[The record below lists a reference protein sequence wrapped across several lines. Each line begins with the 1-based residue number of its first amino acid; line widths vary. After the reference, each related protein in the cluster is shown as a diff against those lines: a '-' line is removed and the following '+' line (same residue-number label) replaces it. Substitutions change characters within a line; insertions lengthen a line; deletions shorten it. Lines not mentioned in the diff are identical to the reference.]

1 MGATAGKLEYGEIKK
16 ESVLEWLLVR
26 PRGVFHYPL
35 ELVICL
41 LSVTLSLYHLFVAY
55 AGSLEAHA
63 FRSTHLAFI
72 MVLCF
77 LLRPLGRKNWTD
89 PKNIWFGVDLLCALL
104 TMGVQVY
111 TLWDLDEFILRR
123 GDLTPMDIWVGT
135 LMIILLL
142 EATRRAVG
150 WAMVII
156 AGFFLLQTAFAD
168 HFFGIF
174 YGPPSSWFTMVDYL
188 FMRENGIYA
197 IPLMVMA
204 TYIFL
209 FILFGAILVRSG
221 AGRFFINVALALT
234 GAKVGGPA
242 KASVVSSCLM
252 ASVSGSAVANVVTTG
267 SFTIP
272 LMKRIGYKPYF
283 AGAVEACASSGGQIM
298 PPVMGAAAFVIAEF
312 MNIPYL
318 KVALAGLF
326 PAVIYF
332 FSIFVMVHFEARKR
346 NLGTISTAEL
356 PDLKAE
362 IKRGGHLFLSIVVI
376 VVLMVIGYTPMFAA
390 FWAIVS
396 ILVLSSLR
404 RETRMSP
411 ADILSALE
419 EGARMAVPVSIAC
432 AAAGIIIGCVF
443 VSGLGLKFTNMIVT
457 LAGGNL
463 WIALMLTMV
472 ASLILGMGLTTTAV
486 YITLAALVIPALI
499 KMGVTP
505 MSAHLFAFYFGLV
518 SAITPPVALAS
529 FAAAGIAG
537 SNPMQTGWHSL
548 RLGIAK
554 YILPFVFVFSPGLV
568 FEGRWDQILFAV
580 VGGFAGI
587 YALTITTEGWIVAR
601 VGWPLRLL
609 MAVCALLFFVPG
621 LDFSLAGM
629 AVRLPNWLTQLAAW
643 LLLGTVYLSHR
654 YKSGKG
660 QKAMAGGGVAV

>member
-1 MGATAGKLEYGEIKK
+1 LNTNIKKLEYNEAKN
-16 ESVLEWLLVR
+16 ESVLEWLLR
-26 PRGVFHYPL
+26 QEKGVFHFPL
-35 ELVICL
+35 ELFICL
-41 LSVTLSLYHLFVAY
+41 LSVTLSIYHVFVAY

-72 MVLCF
+72 LVLCF
-77 LLRPLGRKNWTD
+77 LIRPLGRDKWTD
-89 PKNIWFGVDLLCALL
+89 PKNAWFIVDLILAGL
-104 TMGVQVY
+104 VIAIQAY
-111 TLWDLDEFILRR
+111 TLWDLEEFIFRR
-123 GDLTPMDIWVGT
+123 GDLTQMDIYVGT
-135 LMIILLL
+135 MMIILLM

-150 WAMVII
+150 WAMMLI
-156 AGFFLLQTAFAD
+156 ACFFLIQTAFSD
-168 HFFGIF
+168 KFFGIF

-188 FMRENGIYA
+188 FMRENGIYS
-197 IPLMVMA
+197 IPIMVMA

-221 AGRFFINVALALT
+221 AGRFFINVALAVT
-234 GAKVGGPA
+234 GSKVGGPA

-272 LMKRIGYKPYF
+272 LMKRVGYRSYF

-312 MNIPYL
+312 MNVPYL

-326 PAVIYF
+326 PALIYF

-346 NLGTISTAEL
+346 NLATISRNEL
-356 PDLKAE
+356 PNLKNE
-362 IKRGGHLFLSIVVI
+362 IKRGGHLFLAIVVI
-376 VVLMVIGYTPMFAA
+376 VVLMMIGYTPMFAA
-390 FWAIVS
+390 FWAIIS
-396 ILVLSSLR
+396 ILILSSLR
-404 RETRMSP
+404 KETRMSP
-411 ADILSALE
+411 VDIISAFE
-419 EGARMAVPVSIAC
+419 EGARLAVSVSVAC

-443 VSGLGLKFTNMIVT
+443 VSGVGLKFTNVIIT

-463 WIALMLTMV
+463 WIALFLTMV
-472 ASLILGMGLTTTAV
+472 ASMILGMGLTTTAV

-499 KMGVTP
+499 KMGVVP
-505 MSAHLFAFYFGLV
+505 IAAHLFAFYFGLV

-554 YILPFVFVFSPGLV
+554 YFLPFVFVFTPGLLFV
-568 FEGRWDQILFAV
+568 GNWHQITLAI

-587 YALTITTEGWIVAR
+587 YALTITTEGWIISKI
-601 VGWPLRLL
+601 GWPLRIF
-609 MAVCALLFFVPG
+609 MALCAFLFFTPG
-621 LDFSLAGM
+621 IDFVISGFAIK
-629 AVRLPNWLTQLAAW
+629 LPNWLTHLSAW
-643 LLLGTVYLSHR
+643 CIFSVVYFIHKSRHR
-654 YKSGKG
+654 DILNKEVGI
-660 QKAMAGGGVAV
+660 

>member
-1 MGATAGKLEYGEIKK
+1 LSAETQKLQYEEEKK
-16 ESVLEWLLVR
+16 ESVLEWLLR
-26 PRGVFHYPL
+26 QKKGVFHYPL
-35 ELVICL
+35 ELGVCF
-41 LSVTLSLYHLFVAY
+41 LSIALSIYHLFVAY

-63 FRSTHLAFI
+63 FRSTHLAFVMI
-72 MVLCF
+72 LCF
-77 LLRPLGRKNWTD
+77 FLRPLGREKWTD
-89 PKNIWFGVDLLCALL
+89 PKNAWFGVDLLCALL
-104 TMGVQVY
+104 TLAVQVY
-111 TLWDLDEFILRR
+111 TLWDLEAFIFRR
-123 GDLTPMDIWVGT
+123 GDLNTLDLWAGT
-135 LMIILLL
+135 VMLILLL

-156 AGFFLLQTAFAD
+156 AGFFLLQTAFSD

-188 FMRENGIYA
+188 FMRENGIYS

-234 GAKVGGPA
+234 GSKVGGPA

-272 LMKRIGYKPYF
+272 LMKRIGYRNYF

-312 MNIPYL
+312 LNMPYL
-318 KVALAGLF
+318 KVAVAGIF
-326 PAVIYF
+326 PALIYF

-346 NLGTISTAEL
+346 NLATISASEL
-356 PDLKAE
+356 PSFKQE
-362 IKRGGHLFLSIVVI
+362 VKRGGHLFLSIIVI
-376 VVLMVIGYTPMFAA
+376 IALLIIGYTPMFAA
-390 FWAIVS
+390 FWAILS
-396 ILVLSSLR
+396 ILVLSSIR

-411 ADILSALE
+411 VGLLSALE
-419 EGARMAVPVSIAC
+419 EGARMAVSVSIAC

-443 VSGLGLKFTNMIVT
+443 VSGLGLKFTNLIVIV
-457 LAGGNL
+457 AGGIL
-463 WIALMLTMV
+463 PIALVLTMI

-486 YITLAALVIPALI
+486 YITLAALVIPALT
-499 KMGVTP
+499 KMGVEP
-505 MSAHLFAFYFGLV
+505 IAAHFFAFYFGLV

-537 SNPMQTGWHSL
+537 SHPMQTGFHSL

-554 YILPFVFVFSPGLV
+554 YILPFVFVYAPGMV
-568 FEGRWDQILFAV
+568 FVGSWHEITLGIL
-580 VGGFAGI
+580 GGFAGI
-587 YALTITTEGWIVAR
+587 YALTVTTEGWCISKVS
-601 VGWPLRLL
+601 WPVRIL
-609 MAVCALLFFVPG
+609 MAICALLFFMPG
-621 LDFSLAGM
+621 LKVAFSGLHLN
-629 AVRLPNWLTQLAAW
+629 LPFWLTHLLAW
-643 LLLGTVYLSHR
+643 ILLLGFTFMHR
-654 YKSGKG
+654 AKHRKSGKE
-660 QKAMAGGGVAV
+660 APA